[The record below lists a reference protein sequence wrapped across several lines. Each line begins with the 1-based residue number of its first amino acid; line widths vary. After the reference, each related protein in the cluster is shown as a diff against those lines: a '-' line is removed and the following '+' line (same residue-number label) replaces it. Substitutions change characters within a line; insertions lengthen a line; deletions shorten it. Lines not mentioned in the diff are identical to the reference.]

1 MSKNTNIFISQERI
15 NILKVV
21 CYCRLSKDDNRS
33 RYSSI
38 NAQMELAK
46 EYADSQGWNIS
57 KYYIDDNVSGYISN
71 DERPQFSQMLQ
82 DIDDG
87 KIDIILAKDLSR
99 IGRKGSRTLTFIDE
113 LKEKNVNLIL
123 TKDTFGEFNLL
134 EGDDDLI
141 GLSTW
146 FNERYV
152 KEVSKKVKIGMHKQL
167 EKGLLLQ
174 GTKFGYLKTAKK
186 GELVVDESVRET
198 ITTIFDL
205 YERGLGMR
213 KICHKLN
220 FEYDFLTPSQ
230 VIERE
235 LIKNGKSYKKPVKK
249 IWDIYMIKRILKD
262 EIYRGTVITHK
273 TERKDIHKQGKKVK
287 RENQYIFENHH
298 EAIITKEQFKR
309 VQEIMRKRVKS
320 SSMYTKKKR
329 SYIFGG
335 FLRCGECGGSVT
347 GVTRVSSNR
356 EVYVPKKLYECVSY
370 RKYGKSRCVC
380 HNIREDLLLANFR
393 NFLILLR
400 DNYMSEI
407 NNLKLEEYKSNKKK
421 NLEEQKLSLKN
432 LEAEYKVLVSQRI
445 KEIATSLKDKREFIE
460 NTYKGL
466 EEEKYKKIEKTK
478 RKLEELQKEDLET
491 KQEKLKQTI
500 DYFNQIIEDDEP
512 DKAILNMLI
521 NKIYIYHDKSVKFDL
536 KLDISKL
543 G

>member
-1 MSKNTNIFISQERI
+1 M
-15 NILKVV
+15 KVV
-21 CYCRLSKDDNRS
+21 CYCRLSKDDNKS

-38 NAQMELAK
+38 DSQMELAK
-46 EYADSQGWNIS
+46 EYADSKGWDIS
-57 KYYIDDNVSGYISN
+57 KYYIDDNISGYISN
-71 DERPQFSQMLQ
+71 DERPEFSKMLQ

-87 KIDIILAKDLSR
+87 KVDIILAKDLSR

-113 LKEKNVNLIL
+113 LKEKNINLIL

-134 EGDDDLI
+134 EGEDDLL

-167 EKGLLLQ
+167 EKGILLQ

-186 GELVVDESVRET
+186 GELIVDESVRDT
-198 ITTIFDL
+198 ITTIFSL
-205 YERGLGMR
+205 YEQGLGMR
-213 KICHKLN
+213 KVCQKLN

-235 LIKNGKSYKKPVKK
+235 LIKKGKSYKKPVKK
-249 IWDIYMIKRILKD
+249 LWDIYMVKRILKD
-262 EIYRGTVITHK
+262 EIYIGTVIAHK
-273 TERKDIHKQGKKVK
+273 TERKDIHKQGKKIE

-298 EAIITKEQFKR
+298 EAIISKGQFER
-309 VQEIMRKRVKS
+309 VQEMMKKRVKN

-329 SYIFGG
+329 DYLFGG

-347 GVTRVSSNR
+347 GVARIRSQKEN
-356 EVYVPKKLYECVSY
+356 YVPKKLYECVAY

-380 HNIREDLLLANFR
+380 HNVREDFLLANFK

-400 DNYMSEI
+400 DNYITEI
-407 NNLKLEEYKSNKKK
+407 NNLKLEEYKSSKKK
-421 NLEEQKLSLKN
+421 NIEEIKLNLKN

-445 KEIATSLKDKREFIE
+445 KEIAYSTEDKRIFIE
-460 NTYKGL
+460 NTYKSL
-466 EEEKYKKIEKTK
+466 EEDKFKEMEKNKKI
-478 RKLEELQKEDLET
+478 LQELQNEDIEI
-491 KQEKLKQTI
+491 KQKKLKQTI
-500 DYFNQIIEDDEP
+500 DYFNQIIEKDVP

-521 NKIYIYHDKSVKFDL
+521 DKIYICHDKSVKFEL
-536 KLDISKL
+536 KIDIEKL
-543 G
+543 L

>member
-262 EIYRGTVITHK
+262 EIYIGTVITHK

-421 NLEEQKLSLKN
+421 NLEEQKLRLKN

-466 EEEKYKKIEKTK
+466 EEEKYKEIEKTK

-521 NKIYIYHDKSVKFDL
+521 DKIYIYHDKSVKFDL

>member
-1 MSKNTNIFISQERI
+1 M
-15 NILKVV
+15 KVV
-21 CYCRLSKDDNRS
+21 CYCRLSKDDNKS

-38 NAQMELAK
+38 KAQMELAK
-46 EYADSQGWNIS
+46 EYADSQGWDIL

-87 KIDIILAKDLSR
+87 KVDIILAKDLSR

-113 LKEKNVNLIL
+113 LKERNVNLIL

-134 EGDDDLI
+134 EGDDDLL

-167 EKGLLLQ
+167 EKGILLQ

-186 GELVVDESVRET
+186 GELIVDESVRDT
-198 ITTIFDL
+198 VTTIFNL
-205 YERGLGMR
+205 YEQGLGMR

-230 VIERE
+230 VIERD
-235 LIKNGKSYKKPVKK
+235 LIKKGKSYKKPVKK
-249 IWDIYMIKRILKD
+249 LWDIYMIKRILKD
-262 EIYRGTVITHK
+262 EIYIGTVITHK
-273 TERKDIHKQGKKVK
+273 TERKDIHKQGKKIK

-298 EAIITKEQFKR
+298 EAIISKEQFER
-309 VQEIMRKRVKS
+309 VQEIMKKRIKN

-329 SYIFGG
+329 DYIFGG
-335 FLRCGECGGSVT
+335 FLRCGECDGSVT
-347 GVTRVSSNR
+347 GVTRVRSQKEN
-356 EVYVPKKLYECVSY
+356 YIPKKLYECVAY

-380 HNIREDLLLANFR
+380 HNIREDIILANLKK
-393 NFLILLR
+393 FLILLR
-400 DNYMSEI
+400 ENYIEEI

-421 NLEEQKLSLKN
+421 NLEELKLNLKN
-432 LEAEYKVLVSQRI
+432 LKVEYTVLVSQKI
-445 KEIATSLKDKREFIE
+445 KELSSSIEEKRGFIE
-460 NTYKGL
+460 NTYKSL
-466 EEEKYKKIEKTK
+466 EEEKYKEIEKAK
-478 RKLEELQKEDLET
+478 KELKELQNEDIEI

-500 DYFNQIIEDDEP
+500 DYFNQIIEKDVP

-521 NKIYIYHDKSVKFDL
+521 DKIYIYHDKSVQFEL
-536 KLDISKL
+536 KVDIEKL
-543 G
+543 I

>member
-1 MSKNTNIFISQERI
+1 M
-15 NILKVV
+15 KVV
-21 CYCRLSKDDNRS
+21 CYCRLSKDDNKS

-38 NAQMELAK
+38 DAQMELAK

-71 DERPQFSQMLQ
+71 DERPEFSKMLT

-87 KIDIILAKDLSR
+87 KVDIILAKDLSR

-134 EGDDDLI
+134 EGDDDLL

-167 EKGLLLQ
+167 EKGILLQ

-186 GELVVDESVRET
+186 GELIVDDSVRDT

-205 YERGLGMR
+205 YEQGLGMR

-235 LIKNGKSYKKPVKK
+235 LSKKGKSYKKPVKK
-249 IWDIYMIKRILKD
+249 LWDIYMIKRILKD
-262 EIYRGTVITHK
+262 EIYIGTAITHK
-273 TERKDIHKQGKKVK
+273 TERKDIHKQGKKIE

-298 EAIITKEQFKR
+298 EAIISKEQFQR
-309 VQEIMRKRVKS
+309 VQEMIKKRVKN

-329 SYIFGG
+329 DYIFGG

-347 GVTRVSSNR
+347 GVARIRSKK
-356 EVYVPKKLYECVSY
+356 EDYVPKKLYECVAY

-380 HNIREDLLLANFR
+380 HNVREDILLANLK

-400 DNYMSEI
+400 NNYITEI
-407 NNLKLEEYKSNKKK
+407 NNLKLEEYKSSKKK
-421 NLEEQKLSLKN
+421 NLEEIKLNLKN
-432 LEAEYKVLVSQRI
+432 LEAEYKVLVAQRI
-445 KEIATSLKDKREFIE
+445 KDIASSTEDKRVFIE
-460 NTYKGL
+460 NTYKSL
-466 EEEKYKKIEKTK
+466 EEEKYKEIEKVK
-478 RKLEELQKEDLET
+478 KKLQELQNEDLEI
-491 KQEKLKQTI
+491 KQEKLRQTI
-500 DYFNQIIEDDEP
+500 DYFNQIIEDDVP

-521 NKIYIYHDKSVKFDL
+521 DKIYIYHDKSAKFEL
-536 KLDISKL
+536 KIDIEKL
-543 G
+543 I

>member
-1 MSKNTNIFISQERI
+1 MQ
-15 NILKVV
+15 ILKAGI
-21 CYCRLSKDDNRS
+21 YL
-33 RYSSI
+33 
-38 NAQMELAK
+38 
-46 EYADSQGWNIS
+46 NIILMIM
-57 KYYIDDNVSGYISN
+57 YLGYISN
-71 DERPQFSQMLQ
+71 DERPEFSKMLG

-134 EGDDDLI
+134 EGDDDLL

-167 EKGLLLQ
+167 EKGILLQ
-174 GTKFGYLKTAKK
+174 GTKFGYLKIAKK
-186 GELVVDESVRET
+186 GELIVDESVRDT
-198 ITTIFDL
+198 ITTIFNL
-205 YERGLGMR
+205 YEQGLGMR
-213 KICHKLN
+213 KICDKLN

-235 LIKNGKSYKKPVKK
+235 LVKKGKSYKKPVKK

-262 EIYRGTVITHK
+262 EIYIGTAITHK
-273 TERKDIHKQGKKVK
+273 TERKDIHKQGKKIE
-287 RENQYIFENHH
+287 RENQYIFKNHH
-298 EAIITKEQFKR
+298 EAIVSKEQFER
-309 VQEIMRKRVKS
+309 VQEMMKKRVKN

-329 SYIFGG
+329 DYIFGG
-335 FLRCGECGGSVT
+335 FLRCGECSGSVT
-347 GVTRVSSNR
+347 GVARIRSQK
-356 EVYVPKKLYECVSY
+356 EDYVPKKLYECVAY

-380 HNIREDLLLANFR
+380 HNIREEILLANFK

-400 DNYMSEI
+400 NNYITEI
-407 NNLKLEEYKSNKKK
+407 NNLKLEEYKSTKKK
-421 NLEEQKLSLKN
+421 NIEGIKLSLKN

-445 KEIATSLKDKREFIE
+445 KEIASSTKDKRIFIE
-460 NTYKGL
+460 NTYKSL
-466 EEEKYKKIEKTK
+466 EEEKYKEIEKVK
-478 RKLEELQKEDLET
+478 KKLQELQNKDIEI

-500 DYFNQIIEDDEP
+500 DYFNQIIEKDVP

-521 NKIYIYHDKSVKFDL
+521 DKIYIYHDKSVKFEL
-536 KLDISKL
+536 KVDIEKL
-543 G
+543 I